1 MSEPGSGQIVSSQLL
16 KLMLGVVSLI
26 AFAMVACNG
35 SGDGSVSPPTA
46 PQLDATP
53 VPASGGILTFKD
65 DFFDI
70 HIELKA
76 LEVVRGYVGDE
87 SSDSWLDSGNE
98 WVKVVIE
105 IENLHEDE
113 FSFTRTHV
121 FTLVDANYSELSD
134 AYRMP
139 DTGNL
144 INDKDIAP
152 GATVQGDIVLQA
164 PISET
169 FLAFSVKPF
178 PFKAQYLLLTAGSSA
193 IVLPA
198 PTPTPRSTP
207 TPAPPSLP
215 PYVKVVGRSSSSL
228 TLSVEINDATYFEIQ
243 RRAATTP
250 GEWTDLGRHES
261 GTLNDHGLDPDATY
275 YYSAKGCNSVGC
287 TRYSGEMGGVTE
299 SAGQVDVPSIP
310 TGVLGRKEDQFL
322 AFDDASVT
330 WSAVPG
336 ATYYEIY
343 QGSDFDA
350 EISAPQTHYY
360 DASPNSNFLPIEGGF
375 QTTWYKARACN
386 KAGCSEFSETVT
398 VQ

>member
-1 MSEPGSGQIVSSQLL
+1 M
-16 KLMLGVVSLI
+16 
-26 AFAMVACNG
+26 
-35 SGDGSVSPPTA
+35 
-46 PQLDATP
+46 
-53 VPASGGILTFKD
+53 
-65 DFFDI
+65 
-70 HIELKA
+70 
-76 LEVVRGYVGDE
+76 GDE

-113 FSFTRTHV
+113 FSFRRSHV

-144 INDKDIAP
+144 IKDKDIAP

-169 FLAFSVKPF
+169 FLALSVEPF
-178 PFKAQYLLLTAGSSA
+178 AFKAQYLLLTAGSSA

-228 TLSVEINDATYFEIQ
+228 TLSVEINDATYSEIQ

-310 TGVLGRKEDQFL
+310 TGVLGMKEARFL
-322 AFDDASVT
+322 SF
-330 WSAVPG
+330 
-336 ATYYEIY
+336 
-343 QGSDFDA
+343 
-350 EISAPQTHYY
+350 
-360 DASPNSNFLPIEGGF
+360 
-375 QTTWYKARACN
+375 
-386 KAGCSEFSETVT
+386 
-398 VQ
+398 